1 MMFREQLEE
10 NPGGKSKAQVDAE
23 VSEHRARLIADAEQS
38 SKAETS
44 AKSDSKSGRTR

>member
-10 NPGGKSKAQVDAE
+10 NPGDKSKPQVDAE

-38 SKAETS
+38 SKAKTS
-44 AKSDSKSGRTR
+44 AKSESRSGRTR

>member
-10 NPGGKSKAQVDAE
+10 NPGGKTKAQVDAE
-23 VSEHRARLIADAEQS
+23 VTQHRARLIADAEQS

-44 AKSDSKSGRTR
+44 AKSDSRSGRTR